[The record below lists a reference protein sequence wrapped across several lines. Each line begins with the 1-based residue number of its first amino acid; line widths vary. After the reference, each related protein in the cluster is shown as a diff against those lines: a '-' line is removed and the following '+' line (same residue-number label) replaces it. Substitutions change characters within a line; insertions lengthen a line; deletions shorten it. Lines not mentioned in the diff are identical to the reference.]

1 MILLVGLGNPGTKY
15 ENTRHNAGFLAIDH
29 IADKFFLD
37 KKSNKFESEV
47 FSGEISGNK
56 ITAIK
61 PQTFMNLS
69 GSSVQKFAT
78 FYKLQTNQI
87 FVFHDEIDLKIGI
100 HKIKFAGGHAG
111 HNGLKDIDSKIGK
124 NYHRIRIGVGR
135 PENPQFEISDY
146 VLGKFSDAERKIIDQ
161 KIYDISEIIKDII
174 KI

>member
-1 MILLVGLGNPGTKY
+1 MILLVGLGNPGAKY

-29 IADKFFLD
+29 IADKFSLN

-47 FSGEISGNK
+47 FSGEISDQK
-56 ITAIK
+56 IIAIK

-69 GSSVQKFAT
+69 GSAVQKFTA

-87 FVFHDEIDLKIGI
+87 FIFHDEIDLKIGT
-100 HKIKFAGGHAG
+100 HKIKFSGGHAG
-111 HNGLKDIDSKIGK
+111 HNGLKDIDRKIGK

-135 PENPQFEISDY
+135 PENSRFEISDY
-146 VLGKFSDAERKIIDQ
+146 VLGRFSNAEREIIDQ
-161 KIYDISEIIKDII
+161 KMYDIGEIIKDIV